1 MLSEEYDGYVC
12 DTKGYV
18 LKAPLINGVN
28 TVLHLENLSVEKLN
42 FSWRIIPKIMYEQ
55 YGLFGRMK
63 NGSDF
68 CYVTYINVS
77 QSKRERA
84 FVINWEKLQD
94 YSDKGEQEMV

>member
-1 MLSEEYDGYVC
+1 
-12 DTKGYV
+12 
-18 LKAPLINGVN
+18 
-28 TVLHLENLSVEKLN
+28 
-42 FSWRIIPKIMYEQ
+42 
-55 YGLFGRMK
+55 MK

-94 YSDKGEQEMV
+94 YSDKGEEEMV